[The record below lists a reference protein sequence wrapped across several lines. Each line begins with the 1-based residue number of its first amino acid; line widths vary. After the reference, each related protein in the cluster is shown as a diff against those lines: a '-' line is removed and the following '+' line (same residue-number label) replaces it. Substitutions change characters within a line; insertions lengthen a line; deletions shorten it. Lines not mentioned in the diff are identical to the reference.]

1 MSVLFAT
8 TITFNTVHA
17 TENTASE
24 KEPWDMAIKSI
35 LKNTLKK
42 K

>member
-24 KEPWDMAIKSI
+24 KGTMGYGYQKYIENI
-35 LKNTLKK
+35 LKK